1 MHQAEVMHFIQ
12 NQGINGYIIFYRP
25 KNHFAYDRFVTYI
38 DFQDTNFKGYVLKN
52 ALFKMWWMC
61 IYIYFIQC
69 LESNIITKNIIT
81 QAQVTNTG
89 TQAQATVRIVDQCS
103 NGGLD
108 LDEAVFKQIDTDGQG
123 YARGNLNVNYE
134 FVNC

>member
-1 MHQAEVMHFIQ
+1 M
-12 NQGINGYIIFYRP
+12 
-25 KNHFAYDRFVTYI
+25 
-38 DFQDTNFKGYVLKN
+38 YVPPP
-52 ALFKMWWMC
+52 
-61 IYIYFIQC
+61 IYIPPSATDHNQ
-69 LESNIITKNIIT
+69 KHM